1 MKHRLL
7 LALLLLLVVSGCSTV
22 PAYAPQHLDWPQRE
36 AALQQITAWQLEG
49 RIAIRTADDS
59 WSGSLWW
66 QQLDDTYEI
75 KFSGPFGQGAINL
88 VGDQQQVVLNSS
100 EGEIVGHDGAE
111 QLMYEQLGWRV
122 PISSLRYWVLG
133 RPDPTKNSS
142 LLEFDDFDRIKS
154 LQQGGWSVNYRRYQL
169 FQQLDVPGKIAI
181 KNHQLG
187 VKLVIDHWQQ
197 PEKI

>member
-1 MKHRLL
+1 MQRLL
-7 LALLLLLVVSGCSTV
+7 LVLLFLLVVSGCSTV
-22 PAYAPQHLDWPQRE
+22 PTHSPQNLDWPQRE

-66 QQLDDTYEI
+66 QQLEDVYEI
-75 KFSGPFGQGAINL
+75 KFSGPFGQGAVNL
-88 VGDQQQVVLNSS
+88 TGDQQRVVLNSS
-100 EGEIVGHDGAE
+100 EGEMVGHDGAE

-133 RPDPTKNSS
+133 RPDPTKNSL
-142 LLEFDDFDRIKS
+142 LLELDDFGRIKS
-154 LQQGGWSVNYRRYQL
+154 LQQDGWSVSYRRYQL
-169 FQQLDVPGKIAI
+169 FQQLDLPGKIAI

-197 PEKI
+197 PEKT

>member
-1 MKHRLL
+1 MQRLF

-22 PAYAPQHLDWPQRE
+22 PTYAPQHLNWPQRE

-66 QQLDDTYEI
+66 QQLDEAYEI
-75 KFSGPFGQGAINL
+75 RFSGPFGQGAINL
-88 VGDQQQVVLNSS
+88 TGDQQQVVLNSS
-100 EGEIVGHDGAE
+100 EGEMVGHDGAE

-133 RPDPTKNSS
+133 RPDPTENSS
-142 LLEFDDFDRIKS
+142 LLEFDDFGRIKS
-154 LQQGGWSVNYRRYQL
+154 LQQGSWSVNYRRYRL
-169 FQQLDVPGKIAI
+169 FQQLDVPDKIAI
-181 KNHQLG
+181 KNYQLG

>member
-1 MKHRLL
+1 MYRSFIV
-7 LALLLLLVVSGCSTV
+7 LLLLFIVSGCSTV
-22 PAYAPQHLDWPQRE
+22 PTYAPQHLNWPQRE

-49 RIAIRTADDS
+49 RIAIRTEDDS

-100 EGEIVGHDGAE
+100 EGKIVGHDGAE

-133 RPDPTKNSS
+133 RPDPTQNSR
-142 LLEFDDFDRIKS
+142 LLEFDDFGRIKS
-154 LQQGGWSVNYRRYQL
+154 LQQDGWSVNYRRYRL
-169 FQQLDVPGKIAI
+169 FQQIEVPDKIAI
-181 KNHQLG
+181 QNHQLG

>member
-1 MKHRLL
+1 MYRSL
-7 LALLLLLVVSGCSTV
+7 LALLLLLLVSGCSTV
-22 PAYAPQHLDWPQRE
+22 PTHSPQILDWPQRE

-49 RIAIRTADDS
+49 RIAIRTTDDS

-66 QQLDDTYEI
+66 QQLDDMYEL

-88 VGDQQQVVLNSS
+88 KGDQKQVVLNSS
-100 EGEIVGHDGAE
+100 EGEIVGHNGAE

-133 RPDPTKNSS
+133 LPDPSKNSS
-142 LLEFDDFDRIKS
+142 LLEFDDFGRIKL
-154 LQQGGWSVNYRRYQL
+154 LQQGGWSINYRRYQL

-181 KNHQLG
+181 KNHKLG